1 MWVFLFICL
10 VLKVLGT
17 IIKDVILIR
26 NMKEDDGLASAIVF
40 ILWNF
45 CDLVIVIGLLLGT
58 MYI

>member
-17 IIKDVILIR
+17 IIKDIIIIR
-26 NMKEDDGLASAIVF
+26 NMKEGDGLASTITF
-40 ILWNF
+40 ILWNL
-45 CDLVIVIGLLLGT
+45 CDVIIVLGLLLGT